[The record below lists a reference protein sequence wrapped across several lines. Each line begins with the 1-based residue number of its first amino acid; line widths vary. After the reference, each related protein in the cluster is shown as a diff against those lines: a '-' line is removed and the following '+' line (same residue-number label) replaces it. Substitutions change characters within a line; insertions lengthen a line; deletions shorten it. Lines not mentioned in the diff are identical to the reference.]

1 VREADSK
8 VLCAISK
15 FLLLVFSPH
24 YYFVVSCRLYM
35 VQLKVLVVVRKD
47 FFILK
52 KSQRH
57 HVTTSPR
64 HHVTTSPRHLNS
76 TLKTQNY
83 LINFLRTAISSKKI
97 PIFYR
102 CFPIAI
108 SVFKHTNIILRS
120 VVFTIVK

>member
-15 FLLLVFSPH
+15 FLLLVFSPQ

-52 KSQRH
+52 NSRRHNATTPQRH
-57 HVTTSPR
+57 NATTPQRPNATTPQR
-64 HHVTTSPRHLNS
+64 HNAPTPQRHNAPTLQRHNATTH
-76 TLKTQNY
+76 
-83 LINFLRTAISSKKI
+83 
-97 PIFYR
+97 
-102 CFPIAI
+102 
-108 SVFKHTNIILRS
+108 
-120 VVFTIVK
+120 